1 MLLSRQKKSRAQDK
15 LVFKK
20 FKKITEILQSDV
32 TQYQWC
38 TSLTIREFFFFKNI
52 SHEYIC
58 EQKIQTFLRLFCS
71 PSTSNSQSK
80 HKYKSAPSGAD

>member
-38 TSLTIREFFFFKNI
+38 TSLTIREFFFLKNI

-58 EQKIQTFLRLFCS
+58 E
-71 PSTSNSQSK
+71 
-80 HKYKSAPSGAD
+80 